1 MRYKA
6 RTNFKTR
13 VMEERIRV
21 GDDER
26 ALTKIRRGAS
36 WMVCVGAMASEKF
49 ELWVFMPAERALVE
63 TGSSVVEEMR

>member
-26 ALTKIRRGAS
+26 ALRKIRRGRPG
-36 WMVCVGAMASEKF
+36 WC
-49 ELWVFMPAERALVE
+49 ELN
-63 TGSSVVEEMR
+63 